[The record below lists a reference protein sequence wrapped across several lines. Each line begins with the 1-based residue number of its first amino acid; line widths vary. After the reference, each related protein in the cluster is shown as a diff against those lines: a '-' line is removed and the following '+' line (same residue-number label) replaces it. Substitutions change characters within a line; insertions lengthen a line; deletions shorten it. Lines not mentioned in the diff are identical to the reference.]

1 MPQSFT
7 SLKCHIIFSTRGRKR
22 ALDRKYFCRL
32 RKCLQKILVGQRC
45 QLVEMGGDDDHL
57 HLLVGLHP
65 SASVANVVRS
75 LKSSSSGWIGR
86 NFGELK
92 FPGWQKG
99 YAAFSVSPS
108 QIDGVRSYIQNQR
121 EHHRK
126 MSFEEEVRRLMKKIG
141 VEIRDDFFE

>member
-7 SLKCHIIFSTRGRKR
+7 SLKCHIIFKTRGRKR
-22 ALDRKYFCRL
+22 APDSQALRRL
-32 RKCLQKILVGQRC
+32 RRSLQKILEGQRC
-45 QLVEMGGDDDHL
+45 HAVEMGGEDDHL

-65 SASVANVVRS
+65 SVSVANVVRS

-86 NFGELK
+86 NFGQLK

-108 QIDGVRSYIQNQR
+108 QIEGVRSYIQNQR